1 MNKTNDFALHLT
13 AFFSQYLPGERNLS
27 VNTIASYRD
36 TFRLLFLFCEK
47 QKSLPAN
54 RITLALFTKEFLVEF
69 LHWIETARG
78 CSIMTRN
85 QRLYAIHGFIRYVQ
99 SRSPDNLLEF
109 TRILTTTGAKRTAK
123 TMVSYLTELELEILF
138 QQPDIKT
145 RQGRRDLVL
154 LVLLYDTAARVQEL
168 ADIRVKD
175 VRLVSPAVITLRGK
189 GNKYRQVPI
198 MNRTKDLLQGFLE
211 DHKKHNWGTVI
222 GEAPLFCN
230 SRHQKLSRWGISHI
244 LNKYAELA
252 RKDSRFNVGF
262 PVTPHVLRHAKAMG
276 MVKADIPLLYIRDFL
291 GHCHV
296 STTEVYAR
304 ADTERKRVAL
314 EASYS
319 DLLPC
324 GFPKWED
331 NDDLME
337 WLSKLC

>member
-1 MNKTNDFALHLT
+1 MSGRGH
-13 AFFSQYLPGERNLS
+13 
-27 VNTIASYRD
+27 
-36 TFRLLFLFCEK
+36 RLF
-47 QKSLPAN
+47 
-54 RITLALFTKEFLVEF
+54 
-69 LHWIETARG
+69 
-78 CSIMTRN
+78 
-85 QRLYAIHGFIRYVQ
+85 
-99 SRSPDNLLEF
+99 EF

-123 TMVSYLTELELEILF
+123 TMISYLTELELEILF

-211 DHKKHNWGTVI
+211 DHKKHNWGTAI
-222 GEAPLFCN
+222 GEAPLFSN
-230 SRHQKLSRWGISHI
+230 PRHQKLSRWGVSHI
-244 LNKYAELA
+244 LNKYVQLA
-252 RKDSRFNVGF
+252 RKDTRFNVGF

-304 ADTERKRVAL
+304 ADTEKKRLAL
-314 EASYS
+314 EASYP

-331 NDDLME
+331 NDNLME